1 MVFDIL
7 RGMLGLSIFLGIL
20 LLMSTNRR
28 NINWR
33 LVGIAFVLQ
42 FVVAL
47 LVLKSSL
54 VRKVFDGISS
64 FFVKILEFTNE
75 GSAFLFKSFVT
86 GNVESP
92 VINFAFQVLPTII
105 FFSAVAS
112 MLYYF
117 GILQFITKGI
127 AWVMSKTMKLTGAE
141 SMAAA
146 SNIFIGQ
153 TEAPL
158 VVKPYLEGM
167 SKSEIAVIMVGGFA
181 HIAGSVLASYV
192 RILGGDDPVQQQM
205 FATHL
210 LTASVMSA
218 PAAIM
223 VAKILVPETR
233 EVTVDMQKL
242 DIPRSEAGTNV
253 LDAIAKGTSDGLRLA
268 VNVGVML
275 LVFTALVSM
284 LNYILTNWI
293 GGWTGLNDF
302 AESFTGGRFK
312 NFNLQFI
319 LGILFS
325 PVAWLLGV
333 PSSDILVVGQLL
345 GTKTAINEFVAYSE
359 IPKVREFLSERSI
372 LISTYALC
380 GFANFASIGIQI
392 GGIGALAPGQ
402 RQTLTSFGLK
412 AMIGGTI
419 ATFITAITAGL
430 LI

>member
-1 MVFDIL
+1 
-7 RGMLGLSIFLGIL
+7 
-20 LLMSTNRR
+20 MSNNRR
-28 NINWR
+28 KINWR

-42 FVVAL
+42 LFIAVM
-47 LVLKSSL
+47 VLKVDW
-54 VRKVFDGISS
+54 VRSIFDGISS

-75 GSAFLFKSFVT
+75 GSAFLFRSFVT

-92 VINFAFQVLPTII
+92 VINFAFNVLPTII

-127 AWVMSKTMKLTGAE
+127 AWVMAKTMKLTGPE

-192 RILGGDDPVQQQM
+192 RILGGEDPVQQQI

-218 PAAIM
+218 PAAIL
-223 VAKILVPETR
+223 VAKILCPETR
-233 EVTVDMQKL
+233 EITVDMQKL
-242 DIPRSEAGTNV
+242 DIPKEQTGSNV
-253 LDAIAKGTSDGLRLA
+253 LDAIAKGTTDGLKLA

-275 LVFTALVSM
+275 LVFTALVAM

-293 GGWTGLNDF
+293 GGWSGLNDF
-302 AESFTGGRFK
+302 VASYTDGRFK
-312 NFNLQFI
+312 SFNLQFI
-319 LGILFS
+319 LGVLFA
-325 PVAWLLGV
+325 PVAWLIGV
-333 PSSDILVVGQLL
+333 PSSDVMVVGQLL

-359 IPKVREFLSERSI
+359 IPKVREFLTERSL